1 MYYFISRIYIQMQIY
16 FDIILFKQKCGFRKG
31 YNLQHC
37 LISRMEERCGTV
49 DKCDASGA
57 FLTNLSKAFD
67 YLPRQ
72 FSIAKLHT
80 YGFDKKSLNLIHD
93 YLSHRKQR
101 VKANKIYSS

>member
-1 MYYFISRIYIQMQIY
+1 MQIY

-37 LISRMEERCGTV
+37 LISRIEERCGSV
-49 DKCDASGA
+49 DKCGASGA

-67 YLPRQ
+67 YLPRE

-93 YLSHRKQR
+93 YLSRIIVWCSTR
-101 VKANKIYSS
+101 ISSRAIVVQYFSI